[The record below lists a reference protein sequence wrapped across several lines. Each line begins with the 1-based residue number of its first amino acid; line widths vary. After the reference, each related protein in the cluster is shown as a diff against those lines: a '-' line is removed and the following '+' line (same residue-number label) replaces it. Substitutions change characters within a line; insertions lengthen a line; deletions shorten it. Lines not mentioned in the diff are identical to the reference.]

1 MLDRRCCSLYVGPSD
16 EISLC
21 MFTAMSYE
29 TAGDTAFCR
38 LAKMAKPRTEVIV
51 NDCVYSI
58 RIDEPKVAQ
67 LIAIGLQY
75 IRFRRKDIISTQLTF
90 TLNAL

>member
-1 MLDRRCCSLYVGPSD
+1 
-16 EISLC
+16 